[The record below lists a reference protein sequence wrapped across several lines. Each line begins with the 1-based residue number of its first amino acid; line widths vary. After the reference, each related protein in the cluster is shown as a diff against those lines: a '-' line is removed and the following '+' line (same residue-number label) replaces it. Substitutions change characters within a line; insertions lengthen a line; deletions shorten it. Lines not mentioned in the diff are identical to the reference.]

1 MNWSSHLTQLSG
13 KEKKIVNGSSI
24 IVSLACSA
32 GVLLGRVDVKRLAN
46 STDYVWFGVRV
57 DVGGRGRGKVNIQC
71 PTPFPP
77 LLCDRHISTTPSPLL
92 LWYKFISWKDRGA
105 AARIKHLVIIRSHG
119 IDRGSNLKTLN
130 CSRYSAVTIF
140 LVEVGCSL
148 LILFQ
153 LFFYPNFNFRPQP
166 CFRGFEIMLS
176 KSKFAF
182 SQPYSLHHPSLH
194 GSTSPSPLVTHIC
207 YLCKYLCEE
216 NTNFNVRA

>member
-57 DVGGRGRGKVNIQC
+57 DVGGRGRGKANIQC
-71 PTPFPP
+71 PTLFPP

-140 LVEVGCSL
+140 LVEVWVFPSHS
-148 LILFQ
+148 ISTVF
-153 LFFYPNFNFRPQP
+153 
-166 CFRGFEIMLS
+166 LS
-176 KSKFAF
+176 KF
-182 SQPYSLHHPSLH
+182 
-194 GSTSPSPLVTHIC
+194 
-207 YLCKYLCEE
+207 
-216 NTNFNVRA
+216 

>member
-57 DVGGRGRGKVNIQC
+57 DVGGKGRGKANIQC

-140 LVEVGCSL
+140 LVEVWVFPSHSISTVFFIQILIFVLSHVFEGSKLCYQRVNLLSL
-148 LILFQ
+148 SLIPFTIPLSTD
-153 LFFYPNFNFRPQP
+153 QP
-166 CFRGFEIMLS
+166 PPALS
-176 KSKFAF
+176 
-182 SQPYSLHHPSLH
+182 
-194 GSTSPSPLVTHIC
+194 
-207 YLCKYLCEE
+207 
-216 NTNFNVRA
+216 